1 MKRVAISLAA
11 IGLLGLAANQA
22 LAQRVVS
29 PVVGTHVTAGH
40 GIQRASHV
48 GTLHYYRQVGRSRP
62 GYYGRHRYGG
72 YHGGYAPVIV
82 PRRYV
87 PRYLPRYL
95 PHRPPVG
102 VPYHRYARPYGHPYY
117 GPYRGF
123 SYSGPGIS
131 IGIGF

>member
-1 MKRVAISLAA
+1 MKRVAIGLAA

-29 PVVGTHVTAGH
+29 PAVPTHVTAGQ
-40 GIQRASHV
+40 GIRADHV
-48 GTLHYYRQVGRSRP
+48 GTLHYYRQVGHYRP
-62 GYYGRHRYGG
+62 GYYGRPRYGG
-72 YHGGYAPVIV
+72 YHGGYGPVVV

-87 PRYLPRYL
+87 PRYVPR
-95 PHRPPVG
+95 
-102 VPYHRYARPYGHPYY
+102 HRYARPYGHPYY

-123 SYSGPGIS
+123 SYSGPGFS

>member
-29 PVVGTHVTAGH
+29 AAVGTHVTAGH
-40 GIQRASHV
+40 GIQRADHV

-72 YHGGYAPVIV
+72 YYHGYGPVVV

-87 PRYLPRYL
+87 PRYLP
-95 PHRPPVG
+95 HHPPVG
-102 VPYHRYARPYGHPYY
+102 VPYYRYSRPYGQPYY
-117 GPYRGF
+117 RPYRGF
-123 SYSGPGIS
+123 SYYGPGIS